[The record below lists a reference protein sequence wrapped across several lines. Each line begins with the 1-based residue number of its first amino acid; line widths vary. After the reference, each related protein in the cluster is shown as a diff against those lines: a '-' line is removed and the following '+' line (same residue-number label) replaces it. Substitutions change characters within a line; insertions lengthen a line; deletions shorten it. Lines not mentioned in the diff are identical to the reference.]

1 MFRCNTGFWSD
12 WAAQR
17 TLRTSASSTC
27 WTTTPNSS
35 SQDFCHT
42 KLKLVPWQPGGEVV
56 LDGLTLPDLVLHGGG
71 GEEPARRAL
80 ENALAAAA
88 GGADK
93 V

>member
-1 MFRCNTGFWSD
+1 M
-12 WAAQR
+12 
-17 TLRTSASSTC
+17 
-27 WTTTPNSS
+27 
-35 SQDFCHT
+35 
-42 KLKLVPWQPGGEVV
+42 PWQPGGEVV